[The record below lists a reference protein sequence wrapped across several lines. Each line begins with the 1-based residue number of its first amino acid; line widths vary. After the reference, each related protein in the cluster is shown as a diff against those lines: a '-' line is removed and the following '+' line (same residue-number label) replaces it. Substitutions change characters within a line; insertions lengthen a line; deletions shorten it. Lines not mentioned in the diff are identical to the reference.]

1 MNVTILIN
9 NARRKKAQV
18 IDLSNKN
25 MNVLPIEFYDLSL
38 LLTIDLSNNN
48 IKEIS
53 NKIQNF
59 TFL

>member
-1 MNVTILIN
+1 MDVTILIN

-25 MNVLPIEFYDLSL
+25 LNVLPIEFYDLSL